1 MKRVVVSRED
11 GNIIATAPY
20 FTGTSD
26 RPNDGGPNIQ
36 EIVPFA
42 GQSVHVV
49 EFPDEAARSVDSLL
63 AFHSTHRIRVKNG
76 RAELE
81 SI

>member
-26 RPNDGGPNIQ
+26 HPKDGGPNIQ

-49 EFPDEAARSVDSLL
+49 EFPDEAARSVDALL
-63 AFHSTHRIRVKNG
+63 AFHATHRIRVKNG